1 MVAMTQLLDVILLA
15 LNFVVP
21 VVVCKD
27 RANSNLSL
35 RKTGTVYSEFYE
47 RISAGQ
53 PCNRTVDNS
62 GTIIKI
68 GLIVVETIYLF
79 MREANEWDESNGS
92 THSTRRA
99 L

>member
-1 MVAMTQLLDVILLA
+1 MILLA

-35 RKTGTVYSEFYE
+35 RKTGTVFSEFYG

-53 PCNRTVDNS
+53 PCNRTVDNN

-79 MREANEWDESNGS
+79 MSRVNGMS
-92 THSTRRA
+92 RMVRLTRLIARSGVCVNFR
-99 L
+99 